1 MGPDRVPE
9 LTFLEHLPLTSD
21 ALEFASS
28 RHLHQRRVADGAPFV
43 LHPLEV
49 AALLDRSHHPDHV
62 AAAAVLHDVLED
74 TDAERSEL
82 EDRFGPEVAEL
93 VAAVSDDP
101 AIPGE
106 EARKDD
112 VRERVRRLGG
122 YPAAI
127 YAADK
132 ISKVRELRMLMATG
146 APQAEVDA
154 KLARY
159 SRSLEML
166 DATIPGSRLVELLR
180 FELEALRALPPR
192 G

>member
-1 MGPDRVPE
+1 MWV
-9 LTFLEHLPLTSD
+9 F
-21 ALEFASS
+21 
-28 RHLHQRRVADGAPFV
+28 Q
-43 LHPLEV
+43 
-49 AALLDRSHHPDHV
+49 
-62 AAAAVLHDVLED
+62 
-74 TDAERSEL
+74 
-82 EDRFGPEVAEL
+82 
-93 VAAVSDDP
+93 
-101 AIPGE
+101 
-106 EARKDD
+106 
-112 VRERVRRLGG
+112 VRRLGG

-132 ISKVRELRMLMATG
+132 ISKVRELRLLMATG

-192 G
+192 A